1 MQTFFN
7 VVATFGEEPS
17 ALIRDE
23 IGSKIWETYGVTKAV
38 LIIDMAGFSYT
49 AQEYGF
55 IHFLSMINSMQQ
67 HSKPIIESFSGEV
80 IKYEADNCYCIF
92 DKTADAIDAASA
104 LLTFF
109 TAYNQQKEPSFAINL
124 SFGIAHGEILLIN
137 GEELYGNSVNL
148 ASKLGEDIASAGEIF
163 VETLSLGTLH
173 DKKNY
178 SYTSKSTLIS
188 NVEINYWSVVKVV

>member
-17 ALIRDE
+17 ALVRDE
-23 IGSKIWETYGVTKAV
+23 IGSKIWETYGTSKAV

-49 AQEYGF
+49 AQQYGF
-55 IHFLSMINSMQQ
+55 IHFLSMIDTMQK

-80 IKYEADNCYCIF
+80 VKYEADNCYCVF
-92 DKTADAIDAASA
+92 DKTADAIDAANE

-109 TAYNQQKEPSFAINL
+109 TVHNRQKEPSFAIKL
-124 SFGIAHGEILLIN
+124 SFGIAYGEVLLIN
-137 GEELYGNSVNL
+137 GEELYGNSVNI

-163 VETLSLGTLH
+163 VETYRLNEELH
-173 DKKNY
+173 KN
-178 SYTSKSTLIS
+178 
-188 NVEINYWSVVKVV
+188 